1 MADTKRRSKAGKR
14 YSPVITL
21 AFALILFIVM
31 TSALF
36 SVFRHLSGNTA
47 NITPMQ
53 TEGGQPDL
61 SNNSSEPESTEP
73 ESTEPTPPPPLPD
86 DPVERIKA
94 YAARNG
100 YQFSDYPE
108 PIVELLTK
116 NPDTEKFVLEYPFAK
131 DVKHEI
137 DLSDL
142 KDCTEVPR
150 LYQWD
155 QRWGYIF
162 YGSDVAG
169 LTACGPTC
177 MSMVAIYLTKN
188 TDYTPAYMMQYA
200 LDNRYYNGGTNW
212 VFFSQGAAGLGLNAQ
227 ELPLSKG
234 KIIQQLEAG
243 NPVVCS
249 MGPGLFTEVGHYIV
263 LVGVEDGKFRVN
275 DPNSIVRS
283 NMLWEY
289 DDIKSQ
295 IRNLWAMSKK

>member
-1 MADTKRRSKAGKR
+1 MADRKRRPKAGKR

-21 AFALILFIVM
+21 AFALILFIVI
-31 TSALF
+31 TSALIG
-36 SVFRHLSGNTA
+36 VFRHLSGDTA
-47 NITPMQ
+47 NINPIG
-53 TEGGQPDL
+53 TEGGQPD
-61 SNNSSEPESTEP
+61 STSPEPA
-73 ESTEPTPPPPLPD
+73 STEPTPPPTVPPLPD

-94 YAARNG
+94 YAERNG

-108 PIVELLTK
+108 SIVELLGK
-116 NPDTEKFVLEYPFAK
+116 NPETEKFVLEYPFAK
-131 DVKHEI
+131 DVKYEI

-169 LTACGPTC
+169 RTACGPTC

-200 LDNRYYNGGTNW
+200 LDHRYYNGGTNW
-212 VFFSQGAAGLGLNAQ
+212 AFFSQGAAGLGLRSQ

-243 NPVVCS
+243 HPVVCS

-275 DPNSIVRS
+275 DPNSIARS
-283 NMLWEY
+283 NKLWEY
-289 DDIKSQ
+289 DDIKDQ
-295 IRNLWAMSKK
+295 IRNLWAMSKA